1 MNVISR
7 CFIGLGLAIS
17 INTVYAD
24 DVQVAVASNFSKPLA
39 EIATKFKAASGHELK
54 ISSGATGKLYAQVEN
69 GAPFEVFISADS
81 KTPKKLVDAN
91 LAQAD
96 SQFTYAFGNLVLWSS
111 QANVVDAQ
119 GDILK
124 TDKFKHIAI
133 ANPKTAP
140 YGTAAMEVLT
150 HLNLQNA
157 LAPKMVQGEN
167 ITQTYDFVSTG
178 NAELG
183 FVALSQV
190 QKDGKLKSG
199 SAWIVPQDL
208 YQPLAQDAV
217 LLNKGKDNAAAKALL
232 DYLKQADA
240 QAIMQTYGYTL
251 PELSTPSVK

>member
-7 CFIGLGLAIS
+7 CLIGLGLAIS
-17 INTVYAD
+17 INAVYAD
-24 DVQVAVASNFSKPLA
+24 DAQVAVASNFSKPLA
-39 EIATKFKAASGHELK
+39 EIATKFKAASGHDLK
-54 ISSGATGKLYAQVEN
+54 ISAGATGKLYAQVAN

-81 KTPKKLVDAN
+81 KTPKKLIEAN

-96 SQFTYAFGNLVLWSS
+96 SQFTYAFGNLVLWSK
-111 QANVVDAQ
+111 QANFVDDK
-119 GDILK
+119 GEVLK
-124 TDKFKHIAI
+124 SDKFNHIAI

-140 YGTAAMEVLT
+140 YGTAAMEALS
-150 HLNLQNA
+150 HLKLQDT

-167 ITQTYDFVSTG
+167 IAQTYDFVSTG

-190 QKDGKLKSG
+190 QKDDKLKEG

-217 LLNKGKDNAAAKALL
+217 LLSKGKDSDAAKALL

-251 PELSTPSVK
+251 PETTPAK

>member
-1 MNVISR
+1 M
-7 CFIGLGLAIS
+7 
-17 INTVYAD
+17 
-24 DVQVAVASNFSKPLA
+24 
-39 EIATKFKAASGHELK
+39 
-54 ISSGATGKLYAQVEN
+54 
-69 GAPFEVFISADS
+69 
-81 KTPKKLVDAN
+81 
-91 LAQAD
+91 
-96 SQFTYAFGNLVLWSS
+96 
-111 QANVVDAQ
+111 VDAQ

-150 HLNLQNA
+150 HLNLQDT